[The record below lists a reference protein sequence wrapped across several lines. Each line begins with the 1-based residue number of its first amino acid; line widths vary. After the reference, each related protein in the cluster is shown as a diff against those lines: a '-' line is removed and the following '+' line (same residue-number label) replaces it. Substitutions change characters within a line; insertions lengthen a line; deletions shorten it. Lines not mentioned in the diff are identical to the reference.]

1 MEFQPSHPGE
11 SRLMSIYTLIDG
23 TSLLLDKSVIEAK
36 GFMFKGL
43 NSVRVP
49 NVSAWEP
56 LQRWCIPFFRNL
68 RHPSVLKNIA
78 QEGTDRLT

>member
-1 MEFQPSHPGE
+1 
-11 SRLMSIYTLIDG
+11 MSIYTLIDG

-43 NSVRVP
+43 NSFRGPSVP
-49 NVSAWEP
+49 AWDP
-56 LQRWCIPFFRNL
+56 LQRWRILFLRNL

-78 QEGTDRLT
+78 QEGTDRLS

>member
-1 MEFQPSHPGE
+1 MKKIEAIIKPFILEDVKDALQEIG
-11 SRLMSIYTLIDG
+11 LTGL
-23 TSLLLDKSVIEAK
+23 TVIEAK

-43 NSVRVP
+43 NSVRVSS
-49 NVSAWEP
+49 VSAWEP

-78 QEGTDRLT
+78 QEGTDRLS